1 MKKLTILEAETLAG
15 KFRSEIGLSQYE
27 PVNAKTLLRKL
38 NITTM
43 YRPLSDNSYGISC
56 RSKSGKKFI
65 LVNSNS
71 TRDVSISQS
80 LMNCT
85 TCSMMRIRLLIFV
98 RA

>member
-1 MKKLTILEAETLAG
+1 MKRLTILEAETLAG

-71 TRDVSISQS
+71 TRGRQHFTIAHELYHLFYD
-80 LMNCT
+80 
-85 TCSMMRIRLLIFV
+85 
-98 RA
+98 